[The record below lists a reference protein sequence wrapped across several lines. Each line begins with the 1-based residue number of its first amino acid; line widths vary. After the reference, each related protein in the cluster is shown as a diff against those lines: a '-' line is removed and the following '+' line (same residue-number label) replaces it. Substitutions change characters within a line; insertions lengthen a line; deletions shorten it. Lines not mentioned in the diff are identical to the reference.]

1 MTTPIPAIE
10 PKPGVPS
17 ASIGQLPVSSTRFIG
32 REREIDQIT
41 QLLQDA
47 RLVTLTGPGGCG
59 KTRLAVAAAQAR
71 SSFEHGAWFVDLSGL
86 DEASLVIHTVA
97 TTLGVP
103 ETRGRALPDILTDY
117 LRPKQLLLILD
128 NCEHLL
134 SACADLAQRMLDE
147 CPGVRLLAT
156 SREPLGLS
164 DESVWLVPSL
174 SVPSASADMAH
185 VAMAEAV
192 QLFMARATEALPDFK
207 IDEHNAATIA
217 QICRRLD
224 GIPLAIELAAV
235 RVKLL
240 DAVQIAARLDD
251 ALQLLTR
258 GQPMAASRHQ
268 TLRAALEWSYRLLQ
282 PREQQLFVRLA
293 VFAGGC
299 TLDDVEAI
307 CADDQLPA
315 AEMLDLVSD
324 LVDKS
329 LVTIAERV
337 PGVAVRYRLLEPIR
351 QYALECLRDL
361 GGEAALRDRH
371 LAYFT
376 VFAEQAD
383 AQLKGADQLRWLQRL
398 DREHDNL
405 RAALDWS
412 GRAGTRSAIG
422 LRLAAALRLFW
433 QRRTY
438 LSEGRRWL
446 ESIIAKFDQRT
457 TELTP
462 AINRDLA
469 RALVACEW
477 LGVYRGEYATTRSNL
492 DRALTLTRAQGEHV
506 IEAQALGMLTV
517 LHEYTGDMAAA
528 QQYAAEAVA
537 AARQSGDI
545 WTLALVTHFQG
556 RVLYRRGEAAGRVAV
571 EASARLFR
579 EIGDKQSMGTLASTL
594 AGMTPDLNEARALH
608 EEALAI
614 FQELGHREATIISS
628 SNLAGLALLQ
638 GDLARAEPLYE
649 LALAQARDLNARV
662 TVAFCQRGLGRIH
675 LAHSDWSAAE
685 RCWRESAAIN
695 QVTNH
700 QTWLALSIAGLARIA
715 AARGQ
720 LSLAAQAIGAIEG
733 YLQANAI
740 TLDADDQVEWDQHHT
755 AVYAAI
761 TPATL
766 KEGRAAGQT
775 LTLEQTLHLM
785 ATYDQASGSATPTAA
800 VAPELRIIALGP
812 MRVLR
817 AEQVLTTWP
826 FAKVKEL
833 LFYLI
838 SQPPRT
844 KAQLGLALWP
854 DASPAQLRNSLS
866 TTLYHLRRVLGQV
879 DWIVFEDDHYRF
891 NRDRAG
897 WIDVDEFESNLAQAA
912 RISSSA
918 PERAIALLQAAVAL
932 YQGDFV
938 EDLLDGDW
946 FLLRREEL
954 RRKYLEALLS
964 LGRLHFARQEYAHA
978 AEVYRRAID
987 KDEVLEAAHREL
999 MRCYARAGER
1009 GQALRHYQTLTRIL
1023 RDELGS
1029 PPAADSVALYERLKR
1044 GEDV

>member
-1 MTTPIPAIE
+1 MTTSIPATE
-10 PKPGVPS
+10 SELGVPS

-41 QLLQDA
+41 QLLQNA
-47 RLVTLTGPGGCG
+47 RLATLTGPGGCG
-59 KTRLAVAAAQAR
+59 KTRLAIATARAHAA
-71 SSFEHGAWFVDLSGL
+71 FEHGAWLVDLSGL
-86 DEASLVIHTVA
+86 DEAALVIHAVA

-103 ETRGRALPDILTDY
+103 ETRGRTLPDILTDY

-134 SACADLAQRMLDE
+134 SACADLAQRVLDE
-147 CPGVRLLAT
+147 CPGIRVLAT

-174 SVPSASADMAH
+174 SLPSASADTAHMA
-185 VAMAEAV
+185 AAEAV
-192 QLFMARATEALPDFK
+192 QLFMARATEALPEFK
-207 IDEHNAATIA
+207 FDEHNAATIA

-258 GQPMAASRHQ
+258 GQPLATSRHQ

-282 PREQQLFVRLA
+282 PREQNLFVRLA

-307 CADDQLPA
+307 CADDQLSA
-315 AEMLDLVSD
+315 TEMLDLVSD

-329 LVTIAERV
+329 LVIIAERV
-337 PGVAVRYRLLEPIR
+337 PGEAVRYRLLEPIR
-351 QYALECLRDL
+351 QYALERLRDL
-361 GGEAALRDRH
+361 GDESALRDRH
-371 LAYFT
+371 LAHFA

-438 LSEGRRWL
+438 LSEGRHWL
-446 ESIIAKFDQRT
+446 EVIIAKFDQQA

-462 AINRDLA
+462 AIMRDLA

-492 DRALTLTRAQGEHV
+492 DRALTLTRTLGDHV
-506 IEAQALGMLTV
+506 IAAQALGMLTV

-537 AARQSGDI
+537 AARQSGDV

-556 RVLYRRGEAAGRVAV
+556 RVLYRRGDVAGRAAV

-594 AGMTPDLNEARALH
+594 AGMTPDLNEARVLH

-614 FQELGHREATIISS
+614 FQDLGHREATIISS

-638 GDLARAEPLYE
+638 GDLTRAEPLYE
-649 LALAQARDLNARV
+649 QALTRARDLNARV

-675 LAHSDWSAAE
+675 LARNDWSAAE
-685 RCWRESAAIN
+685 RCLRESAAIN
-695 QVTNH
+695 QTTNH
-700 QTWLALSIAGLARIA
+700 PTWLALSIAGLARIA

-720 LSLAAQAIGAIEG
+720 LSLAAQAMGAIEV
-733 YLQANAI
+733 YLQVNSI

-755 AVYAAI
+755 AVRAAMM
-761 TPATL
+761 PAAF

-775 LTLEQTLHLM
+775 LTLEQALHLVS
-785 ATYDQASGSATPTAA
+785 TYDQVSGSAAPAV
-800 VAPELRIIALGP
+800 VAPELRIMALGP
-812 MRVLR
+812 MRVRR
-817 AEQVLTTWP
+817 AEQVLNTWP

-838 SQPPRT
+838 AQPPRT

-866 TTLYHLRRVLGQV
+866 TTLYHLRRVLGQA

-891 NRDRAG
+891 NRERAG
-897 WIDVDEFESNLAQAA
+897 WIDVDEFEANLVQAA

-964 LGRLHFARQEYAHA
+964 LGGLHFARQEYAHA

-1023 RDELGS
+1023 HDELGS
-1029 PPAADSVALYERLKR
+1029 PPAADSIALYERLKR